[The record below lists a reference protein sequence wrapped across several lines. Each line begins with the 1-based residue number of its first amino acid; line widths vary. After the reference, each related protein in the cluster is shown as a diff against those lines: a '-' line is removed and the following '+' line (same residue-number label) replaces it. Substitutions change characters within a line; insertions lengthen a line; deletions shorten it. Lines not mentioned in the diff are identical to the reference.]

1 MREFDV
7 VVVGAGPAGTAA
19 ALRAGDLGAKTA
31 LVTRGA
37 FGGMAANEGPIPVR
51 VLAHAARL
59 AREARQL
66 GQYGIRVE
74 HPSLDYARLLERARE
89 VVGEARRHS
98 TLLEQVKKAGVE
110 LFEHAGVAEFEDDR
124 TIRSA
129 SGPTL
134 YGERI
139 VICSGGV
146 SRKLDVPGAEL
157 TVTPADAF
165 SLTAVPKSTI
175 VIGAGATG
183 AQVASIFNALGSS
196 VTICQAGPRIIASE
210 DAEISDAVAA
220 AFREDGIAIYQGFG
234 AIERIDPAA
243 EGVVVTLAGAP
254 HRRLEAE
261 LVVCAIGWS
270 ADTEALKPQRAGV
283 TFDARGFIE
292 VDDLLR
298 TSAPHIYAA
307 GDVIGRSMLVPPAV
321 RDGFIAGNNAAGAE
335 PRTVPSGVEPIG
347 SFTDPEYAKV
357 GLTEEQARGQCDAI
371 VSHASYAE
379 TTRPIIDGRSR
390 GFCKLVID
398 RDTRRFLGCHIV
410 GERAVEV
417 AQMAAIA
424 MIAGMTVDEV
434 ARIPLSFPTY
444 ANVFGRAALRA
455 VRNLAPAPASSF
467 DPLSFSI

>member
-1 MREFDV
+1 MTALREFDV
-7 VVVGAGPAGTAA
+7 VVIGAGPAGTAA

-31 LVTRGA
+31 LITRGA

-66 GQYGIRVE
+66 ARYGISVE
-74 HPSLDYARLLERARE
+74 QPSLDYARLVERARD

-98 TLLEQVKKAGVE
+98 TLFEQITNAGVE
-110 LFEHAGVAEFEDDR
+110 LFEHAGTAEFTDAH

-129 SGPTL
+129 SAPTL
-134 YGERI
+134 RAGRV

-146 SRKLDVPGAEL
+146 SRALGVPGAEL
-157 TVTPADAF
+157 MVTPADAF
-165 SLTAVPKSTI
+165 SLTAVPRSMI

-183 AQVASIFNALGSS
+183 AQVASIFGALGSS

-210 DAEISDAVAA
+210 DSEVSDAVAA
-220 AFREDGIAIYQGFG
+220 AFREDGIEIYQGFG
-234 AIERIDPAA
+234 AIERIDPGAK
-243 EGVVVTLAGAP
+243 GVSVTLAGAE
-254 HRRLEAE
+254 HTSLEAE
-261 LVVCAIGWS
+261 LVVCAIGWR
-270 ADTEALKPQRAGV
+270 ADTDAMELHRAGV
-283 TFDARGFIE
+283 QVNARGFIE
-292 VDDLLR
+292 VDDSLR
-298 TSAPHIYAA
+298 SSATHVYAA
-307 GDVIGRSMLVPPAV
+307 GDVLGRSMLVPPAV

-335 PRTVPSGVEPIG
+335 PLSVTASVEPVG

-357 GLTEEQARGQCDAI
+357 GLTQEQTRGKYDTV

-379 TTRPIIDGRSR
+379 TTRPIIDGRTR

-398 RDTRRFLGCHIV
+398 RRTRQILGCHIV

-424 MIAGMTVDEV
+424 MTAEMTVDAV

-455 VRNLAPAPASSF
+455 VRKLGINA
-467 DPLSFSI
+467 

>member
-1 MREFDV
+1 MIATREFDV
-7 VVVGAGPAGTAA
+7 VVIGAGPAGTAA

-66 GQYGIRVE
+66 GQYGINLER
-74 HPSLDYARLLERARE
+74 PSLDYARLVKRARE

-98 TLLEQVKKAGVE
+98 TLLEQIKNAGVE
-110 LFEHAGVAEFEDDR
+110 LFEHGGTVEFADAQ

-129 SGPTL
+129 SAPTL
-134 YGERI
+134 RGERI
-139 VICSGGV
+139 VICCGGV
-146 SRKLDVPGAEL
+146 SRELDVPGGEL

-165 SLTAVPKSTI
+165 SLTAVPKSMI

-183 AQVASIFNALGSS
+183 AQVASIFSALGSS
-196 VTICQAGPRIIASE
+196 VTIYQAGPRIIASE

-220 AFREDGIAIYQGFG
+220 AFREDGMTIYQGCG
-234 AIERIDPAA
+234 AIERIDPTAR
-243 EGVVVTLAGAP
+243 GIRVTPAGGQQP
-254 HRRLEAE
+254 PLEAE
-261 LVVCAIGWS
+261 LIVCAIGWR
-270 ADTEALKPQRAGV
+270 ADTDELNLNRAGV
-283 TFDARGFIE
+283 ETNARGFIE
-292 VDDLLR
+292 ADESLR
-298 TSAPHIYAA
+298 TSAHHIYAA
-307 GDVIGRSMLVPPAV
+307 GDVLGRSMLVPPAV

-335 PRTVPSGVEPIG
+335 RLSVPGGVEPIG

-357 GLTEEQARGQCDAI
+357 GLTEEQARGRYDAI
-371 VSHASYAE
+371 VTRASYAE
-379 TTRPIIDGRSR
+379 TTRPIIDGRTR

-398 RDTRRFLGCHIV
+398 RSSRRILGCHIV

-417 AQMAAIA
+417 VQMAAIA
-424 MIAGMTVDEV
+424 MTAAMTVDTV

-455 VRNLAPAPASSF
+455 IRELGITAG
-467 DPLSFSI
+467 PLSY

>member
-1 MREFDV
+1 MTAVREFDV
-7 VVVGAGPAGTAA
+7 IVIGAGPAGTAA

-31 LVTRGA
+31 LITRGA

-66 GQYGIRVE
+66 ARYGISVE
-74 HPSLDYARLLERARE
+74 HPSLDYARLVERARD

-98 TLLEQVKKAGVE
+98 TLLEQITNAGVA
-110 LFEHAGVAEFEDDR
+110 LFEHAGTAIFADAH
-124 TIRSA
+124 TISSA

-134 YGERI
+134 RAERI
-139 VICSGGV
+139 VIASGGV
-146 SRKLDVPGAEL
+146 SRALDVPGADL

-165 SLTAVPKSTI
+165 SLTAVPKSMI

-183 AQVASIFNALGSS
+183 AQVASIFSALGSS
-196 VTICQAGPRIIASE
+196 VTICQAGPRIIVSE
-210 DAEISDAVAA
+210 DADVSGAVAA
-220 AFREDGIAIYQGFG
+220 AFREDGITIYEGFG

-243 EGVVVTLAGAP
+243 KSGTLRLSGAQHP
-254 HRRLEAE
+254 PLEAE
-261 LVVCAIGWS
+261 LIVCAIGWR
-270 ADTEALKPQRAGV
+270 ADTEAMNLECTGV
-283 TFDARGFIE
+283 KTNVRGFIE
-292 VDDLLR
+292 VDDSLR
-298 TSAPHIYAA
+298 TQAAHVYAA

-321 RDGFIAGNNAAGAE
+321 RGGFIAGNNAAGAN
-335 PRTVPSGVEPIG
+335 RLTVLAGVEPIG

-357 GLTEEQARGQCDAI
+357 GMTEEQARAKYEVI

-379 TTRPIIDGRSR
+379 TTRPIIDGRTR
-390 GFCKLVID
+390 GFCKLIID
-398 RDTRRFLGCHIV
+398 RGTRRFLGCHIV

-424 MIAGMTVDEV
+424 MTAEMTADAV

-455 VRNLAPAPASSF
+455 VRKLDHDA
-467 DPLSFSI
+467 

>member
-1 MREFDV
+1 MSATREFDV
-7 VVVGAGPAGTAA
+7 VVIGAGPAGTAA

-31 LVTRGA
+31 LITDGA
-37 FGGMAANEGPIPVR
+37 FGGMAANKGPIPVR

-66 GQYGIRVE
+66 AQYGIEVQQ
-74 HPSLDYARLLERARE
+74 PSLAYPRLVERARE
-89 VVGEARRHS
+89 VVAEARRHS
-98 TLLEQVKKAGVE
+98 VLLQQIESAGVE
-110 LFEHAGVAEFEDDR
+110 YFEQAGTAEFADAQ
-124 TIRSA
+124 TIRSS

-134 YGERI
+134 RGERI

-146 SRKLDVPGAEL
+146 SRALDIPGGEL
-157 TVTPADAF
+157 SVTPAAAF
-165 SLTAVPKSTI
+165 SLTAVPNSMI

-196 VTICQAGPRIIASE
+196 VTICQAGPRIVAGE
-210 DAEISDAVAA
+210 DVEVSDAVAA
-220 AFREDGIAIYQGFG
+220 AFREDGISIHQGFG
-234 AIERIDPAA
+234 TIERIDRATN
-243 EGVVVTLAGAP
+243 GVAVRLAGVKLP
-254 HRRLEAE
+254 LEAE
-261 LVVCAIGWS
+261 VVVCAIGWT
-270 ADTEALKPQRAGV
+270 ADTDALKLERAGV
-283 TFDARGFIE
+283 ETNSRGFID
-292 VDDLLR
+292 VDDSLR

-321 RDGFIAGNNAAGAE
+321 RDGFIAGNNAAAAE
-335 PRTVPSGVEPIG
+335 QLTVPVSVEPIG

-357 GLTEEQARGQCDAI
+357 GLTEEQARERYDVV

-379 TTRPIIDGRSR
+379 TTRPIIDGRTR

-398 RDTRRFLGCHIV
+398 RSTRRFLGCHIV

-424 MIAGMTVDEV
+424 MTAGMSVDSV

-455 VRNLAPAPASSF
+455 VRKLGIAANVEV
-467 DPLSFSI
+467 

>member
-1 MREFDV
+1 MSAVRDFDV
-7 VVVGAGPAGTAA
+7 VVIGAGPAGAAA

-31 LVTRGA
+31 LITRAA

-66 GQYGIRVE
+66 ARYGISVE
-74 HPSLDYARLLERARE
+74 RPALDYSRLVERARE
-89 VVGEARRHS
+89 VVGEARRSS
-98 TLLEQVKKAGVE
+98 TLLEQVTNAGIA
-110 LFEHAGVAEFEDDR
+110 LFEHAGTADFADPH

-129 SGPTL
+129 SVPAL
-134 YGERI
+134 RGEHI
-139 VICSGGV
+139 VICCGGV
-146 SRKLDVPGAEL
+146 SRELEVPGGQL

-165 SLTAVPKSTI
+165 SLTAVPGSMI

-196 VTICQAGPRIIASE
+196 VTICQAGPRIIDSE
-210 DAEISDAVAA
+210 DAEVSEAVAA
-220 AFREDGIAIYQGFG
+220 AFRDDGIAIHQAFG
-234 AIERIDPAA
+234 AIERIDRAA
-243 EGVVVTLAGAP
+243 RGFTVTSSDAQQAP
-254 HRRLEAE
+254 LEAE
-261 LVVCAIGWS
+261 LVVCAIGW
-270 ADTEALKPQRAGV
+270 RAGA
-283 TFDARGFIE
+283 DALNLATAGVETNPRGFIE
-292 VDDLLR
+292 VDDWLR
-298 TSAPHIYAA
+298 TSAAHVYAA

-335 PRTVPSGVEPIG
+335 RLSVPDAVEPIG

-357 GLTEEQARGQCDAI
+357 GLTEEQARARYDAF

-379 TTRPIIDGRSR
+379 TTRPIIDGRTR
-390 GFCKLVID
+390 GFCKLVVD
-398 RDTRRFLGCHIV
+398 RNTHRILGCHIV

-424 MIAGMTVDEV
+424 MTAEMTVDAV

-455 VRNLAPAPASSF
+455 VRGLSHPMSS
-467 DPLSFSI
+467 

>member
-1 MREFDV
+1 MTAAGEFDV
-7 VVVGAGPAGTAA
+7 VVIGAGPAGTAA

-31 LVTRGA
+31 LITRGA

-51 VLAHAARL
+51 TLAHAARL

-66 GQYGIRVE
+66 ARYGIGVE
-74 HPSLDYARLLERARE
+74 NATLDYPRLVECARE

-98 TLLEQVKKAGVE
+98 TLLEQIAKAGVV
-110 LFEHAGVAEFEDDR
+110 LFEHAGSAEFADAH
-124 TIRSA
+124 TIRSESA
-129 SGPTL
+129 PPL
-134 YGERI
+134 RGEQI

-146 SRKLDVPGAEL
+146 SRALDVPGAEL
-157 TVTPADAF
+157 AVTPADAF
-165 SLTAVPKSTI
+165 SLTAVPKSMI

-196 VTICQAGPRIIASE
+196 ISLCQAGPRIIASE
-210 DAEISDAVAA
+210 DAEVSDAVAA
-220 AFREDGIAIYQGFG
+220 AFREDGIALYEGFG
-234 AIERIDPAA
+234 AIERIVAA
-243 EGVVVTLAGAP
+243 PNGVSVMRAGVQGP
-254 HRRLEAE
+254 PLEAE
-261 LVVCAIGWS
+261 LVICAIGWR
-270 ADTEALKPQRAGV
+270 ADTDALGLPRAGV
-283 TFDARGFIE
+283 STNARGFIE
-292 VDDLLR
+292 VDESLR
-298 TSAPHIYAA
+298 TSAGNIYAA

-335 PRTVPSGVEPIG
+335 RLTVPTSVEPIG

-357 GLTEEQARGQCDAI
+357 GLTEEQARAQHDTI

-379 TTRPIIDGRSR
+379 TTRPIIDGRTR

-398 RDTRRFLGCHIV
+398 RSTRRLLGCHIV

-424 MIAGMTVDEV
+424 MTAEMTVDAV
-434 ARIPLSFPTY
+434 ARIPFSFPTY

-455 VRNLAPAPASSF
+455 VRVLR
-467 DPLSFSI
+467 